1 MSNQPASNTSA
12 SALAV
17 SHVADFYRRYPG
29 ETVTLY
35 TRVDV
40 LKPVSGFT
48 LRIGLP
54 AGLTLG
60 DSALTPKGG
69 SATALGASRTRA
81 LYSTPSPNHG
91 GDVPRLLTLDG
102 ELYLMWELK
111 RDTAAGERY
120 EYQLQATIAPVHED
134 TTLISR
140 AVVTSPDAPAAGE
153 SVSIAVAAKGGYL
166 KYLPA
171 LYTEQDE
178 FMGRLLMLFESFWK
192 PIDRQI
198 DDIHY
203 YVDPRLAPPDLLP
216 WLASWVDLTLDEQW
230 PEEKRRLLL
239 LAMVMLYRRRGTRR
253 GLQDYLEIYAGRKPQ
268 ITEHGAHNFRLSKSN
283 RLGPSVALGRQNMP
297 HTFSVGLRLPR
308 AENEQ
313 KRQERRRKIEAII
326 ESEKPAHTSYTLNIE
341 EE

>member
-1 MSNQPASNTSA
+1 MSDPLVPNTLA

-40 LKPVSGFT
+40 LKPVSEFT

-54 AGLTLG
+54 TGLTLG
-60 DSALTPKGG
+60 DSALTSEGG
-69 SATALGASRTRA
+69 SAARA
-81 LYSTPSPNHG
+81 LSPLSNHG
-91 GDVPRLLTLDG
+91 SVPRLLTLDG
-102 ELYLMWELK
+102 ESFLMWEVR
-111 RDTAAGERY
+111 RDLTAGERY

-134 TTLISR
+134 TTLTSR
-140 AVVTSPDAPAAGE
+140 AIVTAPDSTGALSTTAGE
-153 SVSIAVAAKGGYL
+153 SVSIAVAAHGAYL

-178 FMGRLLMLFESFWK
+178 FMGRWLMLFESFWK

-198 DDIHY
+198 DDIY
-203 YVDPRLAPPDLLP
+203 YYFDPKYAPPDFLP

-230 PEEKRRLLL
+230 PEEKRRQLL

-253 GLQDYLEIYAGRKPQ
+253 GLQEYLEIYTGCKPQ
-268 ITEHGAHNFRLSKSN
+268 ITEHGAHNFRLGKSN
-283 RLGPSVALGRQNMP
+283 RLGPSVALGRQNVP
-297 HTFSVGLRLPR
+297 HTFSVGLHLPR

>member
-1 MSNQPASNTSA
+1 MSDSLASNTPA

-17 SHVADFYRRYPG
+17 SHAADFYRRYPG

-40 LKPVSGFT
+40 LKPVSEFT

-54 AGLTLG
+54 TGLTLG
-60 DSALTPKGG
+60 DSALASGG
-69 SATALGASRTRA
+69 GGAARATSR
-81 LYSTPSPNHG
+81 SSDDG
-91 GDVPRLLTLDG
+91 SVPRLLTLDG
-102 ELYLMWELK
+102 ESFLMWEVR
-111 RDTAAGERY
+111 RDLAAGERY
-120 EYQLQATIAPVHED
+120 EYQLQATIAPVHD
-134 TTLISR
+134 AKRTTLTSR
-140 AVVTSPDAPAAGE
+140 AVVTSRDSLAASE
-153 SVSIAVAAKGGYL
+153 SVSIAVTAQGDYL

-178 FMGRLLMLFESFWK
+178 FMGRWLMLFESFWK

-203 YVDPRLAPPDLLP
+203 YFDPKFAPPDFLP

-230 PEEKRRLLL
+230 PEEKRRQLL

-253 GLQDYLEIYAGRKPQ
+253 GLQEYLEIYTGCKPQ
-268 ITEHGAHNFRLSKSN
+268 ITEHGAHNFRLGKSN
-283 RLGPSVALGRQNMP
+283 RLGPSVALGRQNVP

-313 KRQERRRKIEAII
+313 KRQERRRKIETII
-326 ESEKPAHTSYTLNIE
+326 ESEKPAHTSYILNIE